1 MNRFLT
7 GKLFWSRYRKHVG
20 RKLALEGINKYV
32 ISFIYSVFVM
42 GAIQTKVADTN
53 LTWMFVLS
61 KLISCACSLLF
72 ACLSWWWNY
81 KTYERLKKPISQFL
95 EVFSCLQI
103 MLQNLKNDSYHY
115 KINCFIKNK
124 EGPDCLSLDSLF
136 VRLYGYQYWWQTEEM
151 PMLMFAIQYT
161 YSCRKDFWTFC
172 CQFHM
177 WEGSN
182 FIETE
187 WLMYCTYHSKGA
199 V

>member
-1 MNRFLT
+1 MSSP
-7 GKLFWSRYRKHVG
+7 LFTLYLWRVLFR
-20 RKLALEGINKYV
+20 RKLL
-32 ISFIYSVFVM
+32 
-42 GAIQTKVADTN
+42 IQTWPECLCSQSSSAVLALYFLHVYLDDETTR
-53 LTWMFVLS
+53 LT
-61 KLISCACSLLF
+61 KD
-72 ACLSWWWNY
+72 
-81 KTYERLKKPISQFL
+81 LKKPISQFL

-115 KINCFIKNK
+115 KIDCFIKNK